1 MHTITDTTTRDNTL
15 ALYTGRSPRYYRV
28 REAVRTLV
36 GSAVLAA
43 PIVWLALIFIDS
55 LPVTR

>member
-1 MHTITDTTTRDNTL
+1 MHTLTDTTTRDNTL

-36 GSAVLAA
+36 GSAALATPTVA
-43 PIVWLALIFIDS
+43 LALFFIDS
-55 LPVTR
+55 IPATR